1 LVYWEVEV
9 METRLEELIE
19 EKRSLQTQLVQI
31 ESMLYTIDD
40 YISEEILSQTESSE
54 KPNPEN

>member
-31 ESMLYTIDD
+31 ESMLYTIDY
-40 YISEEILSQTESSE
+40 YISEELLSQAESNDKPKSE
-54 KPNPEN
+54 S

>member
-1 LVYWEVEV
+1 

-31 ESMLYTIDD
+31 ESMLYTIDY
-40 YISEEILSQTESSE
+40 YISEELLSQAESNE
-54 KPNPEN
+54 KPNSES